1 MKVAHFTA
9 LRRIEL
15 ADVDEPVLQ
24 RPGDVLLAIDR
35 VGLCGSDVH
44 YYLDGRIGDQVLHY
58 PATLGHECSGTVLA
72 AGAAVTHLSAGDRVA
87 VDPAFPCGTCDQCRL
102 GRFHTCRSL
111 RFMGSPG
118 QAPGALAQRAVV
130 PAACCVKIPDSVSL
144 DEAMLAEP
152 LSVGL
157 HAVRLAGLVSG
168 AKIAVL
174 GTGPIG
180 LSVVLCAKATAA
192 CSTLATDLLDERLAV
207 ARRCGADVVI
217 NARQANVAAACA
229 RAGLAEFDVV
239 FECSGDP
246 ACVEQGQTLLRP
258 GGALLLVGI
267 PPGDAVSFDP
277 HRMRRHELRFQA
289 VRRQNRCVEPV
300 IGLIAGKRLDPS
312 PLISH
317 RFPMEQ
323 VSAAFELVAGFRDG
337 VIKAVID
344 VSGK

>member
-1 MKVAHFTA
+1 
-9 LRRIEL
+9 
-15 ADVDEPVLQ
+15 
-24 RPGDVLLAIDR
+24 
-35 VGLCGSDVH
+35 
-44 YYLDGRIGDQVLHY
+44 
-58 PATLGHECSGTVLA
+58 
-72 AGAAVTHLSAGDRVA
+72 
-87 VDPAFPCGTCDQCRL
+87 
-102 GRFHTCRSL
+102 
-111 RFMGSPG
+111 
-118 QAPGALAQRAVV
+118 
-130 PAACCVKIPDSVSL
+130 
-144 DEAMLAEP
+144 
-152 LSVGL
+152 
-157 HAVRLAGLVSG
+157 
-168 AKIAVL
+168 
-174 GTGPIG
+174 
-180 LSVVLCAKATAA
+180 VLCAKATAA

-289 VRRQNRCVEPV
+289 VRRQNRCV
-300 IGLIAGKRLDPS
+300 GKRLDPS